1 MIGNFAGAPAVGVA
15 ATADADA
22 TGFDG
27 AAEAVDFE
35 LEHLDSWLLQRHFSF
50 SAVS

>member
-1 MIGNFAGAPAVGVA
+1 MIGNFAGAPAVGAA

-35 LEHLDSWLLQRHFSF
+35 LEHWGWRLLRRHFSF
-50 SAVS
+50 S